1 MTKLANLIPKKFYEK
16 IPRLK
21 FLENYRKK
29 NTFLQLIT
37 FRIFDSLR
45 EIFNDFDFE
54 DLYSKKIFNKIKH
67 PHDNIAAYDQ
77 SVYRE
82 SLLIRQDKISM
93 AHGLESRVPY
103 VDTKLLKFVNS
114 ISYNQR
120 YRKNI
125 TKNTLKQI
133 SKNFFLKILYIERKM
148 VLTYQFQTG

>member
-1 MTKLANLIPKKFYEK
+1 MILISK
-16 IPRLK
+16 
-21 FLENYRKK
+21 
-29 NTFLQLIT
+29 TFIA
-37 FRIFDSLR
+37 
-45 EIFNDFDFE
+45 
-54 DLYSKKIFNKIKH
+54 KKIFNKIKH
-67 PHDNIAAYDQ
+67 PHDKIAAYDQ
-77 SVYRE
+77 SVYLE

-133 SKNFFLKILYIERKM
+133 SKKIFF
-148 VLTYQFQTG
+148 